1 MLTNKVGDI
10 LNLSQEQLDAI
21 GHTYGPALILA
32 VPGAGKTTVLIHRTY
47 NLIKNHKIDPSKIL
61 SITFSRASANDMKE
75 RFISCFPKEANLN
88 VHFSTIHAFC
98 YGLIREYAFINKI
111 RYRLIEDGSN
121 QLNKYNLLK
130 QLYLK
135 HNSDYITEEKLD
147 TLLNEISY
155 IKNMMFTVDE
165 YLKDYKSDI
174 DNLRTIYTEYENYKR
189 KNRLLDFDDM
199 LSISLEILR
208 ENKHLLNKY
217 RNKYDFIQV
226 DEGQDTSKIQM
237 EIIKLI
243 AYPKN
248 NLFIVADDD
257 QSIYG
262 FRGAYPKGILN
273 FKEDFKEGKLF
284 FMERNYRSSKN
295 IVSVC
300 NKFIK
305 SNKLRFEK
313 NIFTDN
319 DFAQPINIIKVNT
332 LMDQYEYIL
341 ESLKDTDLADT
352 CILYRNNLSSVGL
365 IEILE
370 RENIPFFIRD
380 KKLRFFNHWVIQD
393 IIDFMSF
400 AQDTSNMEIYERIFY
415 KKKGFISR
423 RQINYAKTL
432 NHNLSVFQRIKDFPG
447 INSFYERNLNQL
459 DLDFKK
465 LSKLKPKDAI
475 SFIEYD
481 LEYDQY
487 LRDNSMK
494 FGYTYDNLVTIL
506 YFLKMMAEK
515 THNLGQLISR
525 LNHVKSICEKPPYK
539 NKGVTLS
546 TIHSAKGLEFERVYM
561 IDLIDGEFPNYTS
574 IEKFLTGNP
583 NLMEEERRLFYV
595 GMSRAKSELNLLTVK
610 YINGRSV
617 SPSRF
622 LNELEKITNS

>member
-370 RENIPFFIRD
+370 RENIPFLIRD